1 MWPCSASQDV
11 GRDIPAT
18 LHPPPPSSTS
28 TPSTFHGSSSAPV
41 GVHKCTVPPLP
52 SSPPPLHEMPVADG
66 PLPRMPRQAA
76 SSPPPPRPPSIL
88 ACALGTSIRTS
99 LHSIRSNRSL
109 PAFLPVRV
117 PHDGGFQ
124 NLRATALH
132 KEKAWVVVQR
142 KVEVMDHAELTKAY
156 YHRDKGKIV
165 PPPSSRDAQRW
176 YAFLWYGALII
187 TSHRTPTPN
196 PTRMMPRESLHP
208 PRLAHDQPSWPPF
221 SRALSSVPSRA
232 LLPAL
237 HASKPCA
244 APSKGF
250 TEGFLTTVSA
260 HTPRTGAAYQLWVQ
274 QEQQWTKLRA
284 HVVLCQ
290 IHSRW
295 VVSCCGRHGDPRL
308 PTLVRQDD
316 GVHARQLVM
325 PFAAVN
331 RNQVGP
337 FSS

>member
-41 GVHKCTVPPLP
+41 GVHRCTVPPLP

-290 IHSRW
+290 IHSR
-295 VVSCCGRHGDPRL
+295 
-308 PTLVRQDD
+308 
-316 GVHARQLVM
+316 
-325 PFAAVN
+325 
-331 RNQVGP
+331 
-337 FSS
+337 